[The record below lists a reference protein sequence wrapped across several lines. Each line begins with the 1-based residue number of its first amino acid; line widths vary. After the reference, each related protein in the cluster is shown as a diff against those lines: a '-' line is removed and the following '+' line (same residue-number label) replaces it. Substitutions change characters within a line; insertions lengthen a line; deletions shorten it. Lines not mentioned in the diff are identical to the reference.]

1 MRSRILPLG
10 GKFGVSKKPR
20 NPEAEEFR
28 APITSTE
35 LSKSLGELIEHPGPK
50 VNWRVFVVAAAVI
63 LGFSLWAMLAP
74 DAAAPAIR
82 PISSLLHRPL
92 QAAASRPKKR
102 RMN

>member
-10 GKFGVSKKPR
+10 SKFGISKKPR

-35 LSKSLGELIEHPGPK
+35 LSKGPGGLFEHPGPK

-82 PISSLLHRPL
+82 PISSLQRLPL
-92 QAAASRPKKR
+92 QTAASRPKKR

>member
-10 GKFGVSKKPR
+10 SKFGISKKPR

-35 LSKSLGELIEHPGPK
+35 LSKGPGGLFEHPGPK

-74 DAAAPAIR
+74 DAAASAMR
-82 PISSLLHRPL
+82 SFVTARSAAMSSSAVSRMPV
-92 QAAASRPKKR
+92 AA
-102 RMN
+102 